1 MENGYRKTIIVI
13 TIIINFF
20 YIPISIDLYLSEFR
34 RSAALFIE
42 QEAIKYK
49 NRERTKTNGSYNYFT
64 IQTNGISVNSS
75 SKFV

>member
-20 YIPISIDLYLSEFR
+20 YIPISNDLYSSEFR
-34 RSAALFIE
+34 RSVALFIE

-49 NRERTKTNGSYNYFT
+49 NRERTKIIRATHYFT
-64 IQTNGISVNSS
+64 IPTNGMSLNSS

>member
-1 MENGYRKTIIVI
+1 MKNGDRKTIIVI

-20 YIPISIDLYLSEFR
+20 YISISIDLYLSEFR

-42 QEAIKYK
+42 HESIKYK
-49 NRERTKTNGSYNYFT
+49 NRERTKTIRVTHYFT
-64 IQTNGISVNSS
+64 IPTNGMSLNSS